1 MRNLKTIRE
10 NYGKLLRAFETA
22 GVTLNES
29 QKADLDT
36 FMLALESN
44 IADKTKATVLATKKL
59 VTEKLEK
66 QYKITFEKLLNHL
79 FENQE
84 LAAKIQKKV
93 TKINESKKI
102 AHKVNDYLNLY
113 VESVLPKKAIIDCD
127 KMQKLEALVES
138 MKDLLVVNDD
148 SVEAKKA
155 ELTESFANEKKNYE
169 TQIAK
174 LRVKLDES
182 MAKTQKLHSKIE
194 KFKAIELLESK
205 TKDLPSREARQI
217 KQMLSESTT
226 EEIEHKFDKALA
238 SVQNE
243 LAKAEEDRS
252 SALESEIDKII
263 KDDEAVKE
271 DDLLKGRHHNAH
283 VDEGDEEADVDG
295 SEEEVEESDT
305 EEADEDDKI
314 DESLMALWVKQS
326 KVII

>member
-182 MAKTQKLHSKIE
+182 MAKTQKLYSKIE

-271 DDLLKGRHHNAH
+271 DDLLKGRHHNDH
-283 VDEGDEEADVDG
+283 IDEDDEEAEVDG
-295 SEEEVEESDT
+295 SEEEVKESDT

>member
-182 MAKTQKLHSKIE
+182 MAKTQKLYSKIE

>member
-182 MAKTQKLHSKIE
+182 MAKTQKLYSKIE

-283 VDEGDEEADVDG
+283 VDEDDEEVDVDG
-295 SEEEVEESDT
+295 SEEEVKESDT

>member
-283 VDEGDEEADVDG
+283 VDEDDEETDVNG